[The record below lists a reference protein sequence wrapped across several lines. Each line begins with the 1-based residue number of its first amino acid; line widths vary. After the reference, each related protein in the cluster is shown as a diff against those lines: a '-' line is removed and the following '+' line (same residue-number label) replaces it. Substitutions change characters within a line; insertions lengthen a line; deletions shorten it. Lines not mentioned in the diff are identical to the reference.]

1 MNEAGETSTRV
12 PIERFLNLG
21 EAKPRRDEDA
31 LGWEA
36 TRRKLELVVG
46 VLLLVCLWRAVVE
59 LWGARIVVAP
69 GLGEVESILI
79 SCHPF

>member
-21 EAKPRRDEDA
+21 EAKPRREEDA

-36 TRRKLELVVG
+36 TRRKLELVAG
-46 VLLLVCLWRAVVE
+46 VLLFVCLWRVVVE
-59 LWGARIVVAP
+59 PWGARIVVP
-69 GLGEVESILI
+69 GLDVVESILI